1 MAIIKMCKCYR
12 QDSILI
18 LYISNIVWVLLTPN
32 AGRNIFLFNVFNG
45 KKLKKGKKQ
54 EICRK
59 FSKKI
64 DFLWQSYDKHIVGT
78 GKNKPIIIQ
87 HDQNTYF
94 VW

>member
-18 LYISNIVWVLLTPN
+18 LYISNSVWVLLTPN

-54 EICRK
+54 EIC
-59 FSKKI
+59 
-64 DFLWQSYDKHIVGT
+64 
-78 GKNKPIIIQ
+78 
-87 HDQNTYF
+87 
-94 VW
+94 